1 MEKKAVWSEM
11 EAFGQFKGRKGRGS
25 SLVLKNGNRR
35 PKAEI
40 AGVEGRDLGLGAST
54 WRSGSGHVAVE
65 DADLVQLI
73 FDELEDVIGCYPRL
87 WRGSF
92 LRFELT

>member
-1 MEKKAVWSEM
+1 VEKKAVWSEM

-40 AGVEGRDLGLGAST
+40 AGVEGRDLVLGAST
-54 WRSGSGHVAVE
+54 GALEAVTWRLKMPTLFS
-65 DADLVQLI
+65 
-73 FDELEDVIGCYPRL
+73 
-87 WRGSF
+87 
-92 LRFELT
+92 